1 MTAETKPDHEWL
13 TVENQ
18 EFYYLIRH
26 PDGEMVGTHKS
37 NHELGENAM
46 LGAYRLETT
55 SIEVIK
61 TLEEFGVVAELFN
74 DSDSEDG
81 SFAHALPKDIVS
93 KP

>member
-1 MTAETKPDHEWL
+1 METS
-13 TVENQ
+13 VS

-37 NHELGENAM
+37 NKQLGENAM
-46 LGAYRLETT
+46 LGAYRLESTNKET
-55 SIEVIK
+55 ID
-61 TLEEFGVVAELFN
+61 TLEEFGAVASLYS

-81 SFAHALPKDIVS
+81 SFAYVLPKDIVS